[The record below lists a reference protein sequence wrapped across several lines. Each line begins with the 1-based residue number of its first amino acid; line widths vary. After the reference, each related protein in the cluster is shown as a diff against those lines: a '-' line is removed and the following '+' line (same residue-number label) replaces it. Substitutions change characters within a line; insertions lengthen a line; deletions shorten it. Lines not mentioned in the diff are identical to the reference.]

1 MNLRPVFPHDTT
13 INQTNYYW
21 FGNGFT
27 PVEVD
32 KIVDLS
38 KNFSF
43 EKGTTVST
51 QKTDEARKSQ
61 IKWLPY
67 DNSTEWIVD
76 KLTEQIIEANQ
87 IWKFELSSVIDNIQ
101 YTEYDGNG
109 GHYDWHLDIGPD
121 NISHRKISV
130 VVQLSQPYEY
140 DGGKLQLKNGPGEI
154 DVPQGKGTVIV
165 FPSFLLHRVTPLT
178 RGNRKSLVF
187 WVGGGHYK

>member
-1 MNLRPVFPHDTT
+1 MNLKPVFPHDTT

-21 FGNGFT
+21 FGDGFSSD
-27 PVEVD
+27 EVD
-32 KIVDLS
+32 KVIQIS

-43 EKGTTVST
+43 EKATTVDII
-51 QKTDEARKSQ
+51 QRDEMRKSQ

-76 KLTEQIIEANQ
+76 KLMGQIIEANN
-87 IWKFELSSVIDNIQ
+87 IWKFDISSIMDNIQ
-101 YTEYDGNG
+101 YTEYDGDG
-109 GHYDWHLDIGPD
+109 GHYDWHLDIGPN

-140 DGGKLQLKNGPGEI
+140 DGGRLQLKNGPGEI
-154 DVPQGKGTVIV
+154 DVPQGKGTVII

-178 RGNRKSLVF
+178 KGNRKSLVF

>member
-67 DNSTEWIVD
+67 DNTTEWIVD
-76 KLTEQIIEANQ
+76 KLIGQITEANQ
-87 IWKFELSSVIDNIQ
+87 IWKFEISSILDSIQ
-101 YTEYDGNG
+101 YTEYNGDG
-109 GHYDWHLDIGPD
+109 GHYDWHMDIGPE
-121 NISHRKISV
+121 NISHRKISA
-130 VVQLSQPYEY
+130 VVQLSNPSEY

-178 RGNRKSLVF
+178 KGNRKSLVF